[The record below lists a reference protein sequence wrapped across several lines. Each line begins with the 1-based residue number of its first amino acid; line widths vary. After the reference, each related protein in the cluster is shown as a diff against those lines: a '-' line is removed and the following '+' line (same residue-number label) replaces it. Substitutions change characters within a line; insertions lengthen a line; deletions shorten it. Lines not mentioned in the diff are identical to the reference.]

1 MQPASGGNLLNSAV
15 VGRLQWP
22 QDRESQPHND
32 EIHPCGGDEH
42 YVLAADKKGGCVW
55 TCGPPNT
62 PILAPPL
69 RNRNFADSPLEE
81 TVSCELVSLSEFPV
95 RFGAPS
101 AEMAPDNRA
110 ISVLYEAIPYAL
122 EQGI

>member
-1 MQPASGGNLLNSAV
+1 MRCSNCLPHSGMQPASGGNLLNSAV

-62 PILAPPL
+62 GELCRL
-69 RNRNFADSPLEE
+69 DRSDLFASQKLLFGF
-81 TVSCELVSLSEFPV
+81 TSLTLSQLSSLVSTGPPTSTMPTSL
-95 RFGAPS
+95 
-101 AEMAPDNRA
+101 
-110 ISVLYEAIPYAL
+110 
-122 EQGI
+122 